1 MEKIPLNKYID
12 HTILKPEATDIQVI
26 QVCNE
31 AKQFNFASVCINPCY
46 TKLVADQLRG
56 SDVKCGAAIGFP
68 LGAISTEVKVFEASD
83 AIKNGAQE
91 IDMVINVGAV
101 KSGNFAYV
109 EKEIKAVV
117 DVAKGKVILKVIL
130 ETCLLTNEE
139 IVRICQIAKKVGAD
153 FVKTSTGFNSAGAT
167 VEHIALM
174 RQTVGSKMGVKA
186 SGGIRTLQAALDMIK
201 AGASR
206 IGTSAGVTIMNEYNA
221 KKTK

>member
-12 HTILKPEATDIQVI
+12 HTILKPETTNVQVI

-31 AKQFNFASVCINPCY
+31 AKQFDFASVCINSCF
-46 TKLVADQLRG
+46 TKLVAEQLRG
-56 SDVKCGAAIGFP
+56 SDVKCCSAIGFP
-68 LGAISTEVKVFEASD
+68 LGANSTEVKVFEAGD

-91 IDMVINVGAV
+91 IDMVINVGAI
-101 KSGNFAYV
+101 KSGDFTYV

-117 DVAKGKVILKVIL
+117 KVAKDKALVKIIL

-139 IVRICQIAKKVGAD
+139 IVKVCQIAKNVGAN

-174 RQTVGSKMGVKA
+174 RKTVGPSMGVKA
-186 SGGIRTLQAALDMIK
+186 SGGIRTLQSALDMIK
-201 AGASR
+201 AGATR
-206 IGTSAGVTIMNEYNA
+206 IGSSAGVTIINEYNA
-221 KKTK
+221 KK